1 MGNLESDVILIGFLL
16 FIFTSPI
23 SSSTIQLGSKISTF
37 ERTLWVSSNGH
48 FAFGFFNRSDQPN
61 QYSVGIRFNSHS
73 IPPEQQ
79 TLIWVA
85 GADVSVGPGSL
96 LRLTKDGD
104 LTLSDASQGSL
115 AWSTNTSQASV
126 ASASLL
132 DNGNLVLLDNGG
144 RIVWQ
149 SFATPSDTLVP
160 TQTLSSA
167 QTLRA
172 ASRNAVSSYY
182 SLTMADGELKL
193 NWETN
198 ITYWK
203 SSASASPSS
212 ASAVLTKGGAFQLLD
227 RTARV
232 VWSRSGD
239 DHDDPSVNYR
249 FLRLDVDGNLRMY
262 SWRDSSGSWRSA
274 WQAVGNQCEVFATCG
289 LHGVCAF
296 GANGTA
302 ECKCPFA
309 STAEGCL
316 APYDAKCGSGSA
328 MVAMKHTMLYGLY
341 PPEDAVAR
349 ASADRCR
356 SSCLRDPACT
366 SITVTGDG
374 NAECR
379 MKRTRFITGYEHPS
393 IASVSYVKVCLDPI
407 AVMPTNA
414 SASTPLHSSH
424 KRSRGFRAHCLV
436 GVVSGASV
444 AFVAIQIAIG
454 VYAYRRRRELGSEGS
469 AMNARHGSKG
479 GLLSLAHA
487 EVKALTSDFKNPLGG
502 DAYKG
507 TLVGGEAVMV
517 EDLKGVFEVAE
528 EKEFRCAVA
537 VVSRIHHKNLL
548 RVKGYCCE
556 AEERRVAVSRAR
568 GGQGAHERFQEPSRG
583 GRVQGDARGRG
594 GGDGRGLER
603 RVRGGGREGIPMRGG
618 GGVEDPPQEPVA
630 REGLLLRGGGEVFS
644 VRVRIEWVGRCA
656 HRAREAREEA
666 ELEAAD
672 GDLHRRGEGDG
683 LLARRVSR
691 VRCARGLELGERSL
705 GCGARGEG
713 DTIRD
718 ARWGRRGAGS
728 EDDVGRFGWMVVEL
742 VCGRRG
748 CRAVY
753 EEWVEGGAERV
764 VDGRIGG
771 RVDYEEAER
780 ALRIAFWC
788 AHSERRMR
796 PAMGEVVGVLEGALA
811 VDRPPPPPQILEEGV
826 ELGECSGASDMIS

>member
-1 MGNLESDVILIGFLL
+1 MGNLESDVLFIGFLL

-37 ERTLWVSSNGH
+37 ERTHWVSSNGH

-96 LRLTKDGD
+96 LCLTKAGD

-149 SFATPSDTLVP
+149 SFATPSDTLMP
-160 TQTLSSA
+160 TQSLSSA

-203 SSASASPSS
+203 SSVSASPSS

-262 SWRDSSGSWRSA
+262 TWHDSSGSWRSA

-309 STAEGCL
+309 
-316 APYDAKCGSGSA
+316 KCGSGSA

-356 SSCLRDPACT
+356 SSCSRDPACT

-414 SASTPLHSSH
+414 SASTP
-424 KRSRGFRAHCLV
+424 G
-436 GVVSGASV
+436 
-444 AFVAIQIAIG
+444 
-454 VYAYRRRRELGSEGS
+454 RRE
-469 AMNARHGSKG
+469 
-479 GLLSLAHA
+479 
-487 EVKALTSDFKNPLGG
+487 
-502 DAYKG
+502 
-507 TLVGGEAVMV
+507 
-517 EDLKGVFEVAE
+517 
-528 EKEFRCAVA
+528 
-537 VVSRIHHKNLL
+537 
-548 RVKGYCCE
+548 
-556 AEERRVAVSRAR
+556 
-568 GGQGAHERFQEPSRG
+568 
-583 GRVQGDARGRG
+583 
-594 GGDGRGLER
+594 
-603 RVRGGGREGIPMRGG
+603 
-618 GGVEDPPQEPVA
+618 
-630 REGLLLRGGGEVFS
+630 
-644 VRVRIEWVGRCA
+644 
-656 HRAREAREEA
+656 
-666 ELEAAD
+666 
-672 GDLHRRGEGDG
+672 
-683 LLARRVSR
+683 
-691 VRCARGLELGERSL
+691 
-705 GCGARGEG
+705 CG
-713 DTIRD
+713 
-718 ARWGRRGAGS
+718 
-728 EDDVGRFGWMVVEL
+728 
-742 VCGRRG
+742 
-748 CRAVY
+748 AVY
-753 EEWVEGGAERV
+753 EEWVEGGVERV

-788 AHSERRMR
+788 AHSDRRMR
-796 PAMGEVVGVLEGALA
+796 PAMGEVVGVLEGTLA
-811 VDRPPPPPQILEEGV
+811 VDLPPAPPRILEEGV